1 MDKTFVSFEDYCL
14 IIYNYHNYHQSLK
27 VILSLD
33 LVFKKFKMKGLAKNF
48 HLKSPKEPQH
58 GHVN

>member
-27 VILSLD
+27 VILGLD
-33 LVFKKFKMKGLAKNF
+33 LGFKKFKMKGLAKNF
-48 HLKSPKEPQH
+48 HLK
-58 GHVN
+58 